1 MSNMRL
7 CLAAAAFAVGSVS
20 LSAQTLVSTEL
31 NRPGQKT
38 SAEVLAY
45 WTAERM
51 AAAIPRISRIS
62 GDATPGP
69 AQAVGPVV
77 SSPGHKPTGVEA
89 ALDEYADLAGQASG
103 IAPQEAGTFA
113 SYPYPFTR
121 FQPWVGLYNGAYSF
135 YPIYPYRTVGKLFFT
150 MGASNYVCS
159 ASVIRPHLLLTARHC
174 ILSASTGWATNVVFY
189 PGYSNG
195 QNPKLKRWT
204 ARRLATWGFGGS
216 GANYKWDIG
225 FIQTNDEGG
234 SGCNGS
240 SGTRTVESYTGYLG
254 WLYGGNVADRNY
266 TSMGY
271 PQAAPFNGLYQ
282 IEAYSDVGNIDPL
295 SQAGT
300 FSMGNDMTGGSSG
313 GPWLVGFGTTN
324 YANGVNS
331 YKWINPN
338 RPLEMN
344 SPNFQADNFANLLTY
359 AQGLACP

>member
-1 MSNMRL
+1 MLNLRTMVTSVLLTGGCFSLMSQQLVMKDMNQPGERT
-7 CLAAAAFAVGSVS
+7 
-20 LSAQTLVSTEL
+20 SAQ
-31 NRPGQKT
+31 
-38 SAEVLAY
+38 VLEY

-51 AAAIPRISRIS
+51 AAAIPRAGTTA
-62 GDATPGP
+62 GDPTPGP
-69 AQAVGPVV
+69 ASAVGPVV
-77 SSPGHKPTGVEA
+77 SSPGQKPVGMEA
-89 ALDEYADLAGQASG
+89 PLDEYQNPIAQAFG
-103 IAPQEAGTFA
+103 VQPQEAGNFN

-121 FQPWVGLYNGAYSF
+121 FYPWTGLYNGAYAF

-150 MGASNYVCS
+150 LGRSNYVCS

-174 ILSASTGWATNVVFY
+174 VLDASAGWATNVVFY
-189 PGYSNG
+189 PGYANG

-216 GANYKWDIG
+216 GVRLKWDIG
-225 FIQTNDEGG
+225 FIQVNDEGG
-234 SGCNGS
+234 AGCNGS
-240 SGTRTVESYTGYLG
+240 SGSRTIESYTGYLG
-254 WLYGGNVADRNY
+254 WLYGGYVGDRNY

-271 PQAAPFNGLYQ
+271 PQAAPFDGKWQ
-282 IEAYSDVGNIDPL
+282 VEAYSDVGNIDPL
-295 SQAGT
+295 SEPGT

-324 YANGVNS
+324 YANGLNS
-331 YKWINPN
+331 YKWVSPN